1 MAPPTLH
8 YVKDKFSFGRVI
20 MGECVVLGNIQIE
33 IFSNLLESDVWVWVH
48 YEGLVIRTCL
58 EISG

>member
-1 MAPPTLH
+1 MVFLILY

-33 IFSNLLESDVWVWVH
+33 IFSNLFEFDVWVWVY
-48 YEGLVIRTCL
+48 YEGLVIRICL
-58 EISG
+58 EILG